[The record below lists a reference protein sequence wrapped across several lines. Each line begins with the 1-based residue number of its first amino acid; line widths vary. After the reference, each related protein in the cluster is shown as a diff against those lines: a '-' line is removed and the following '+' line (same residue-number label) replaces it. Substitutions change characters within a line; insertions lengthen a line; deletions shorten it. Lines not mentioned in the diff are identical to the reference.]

1 MDKQIQNTK
10 PTCKPYEI
18 IYTCTE
24 VAEYLGMAI
33 SSVRQAARRGDL
45 EGVYGGLD
53 GNRLVGITSRS
64 LNALMARRREI
75 AEKRQTGYQTRA
87 EYPAANC
94 SGTVD

>member
-1 MDKQIQNTK
+1 MDKQNQDTK
-10 PTCKPYEI
+10 TTGKPYDVA
-18 IYTCTE
+18 YTCTE
-24 VAEYLGMAI
+24 VAEHLGMAI

-53 GNRLVGITSRS
+53 GNRLIGITSRS

-87 EYPAANC
+87 EYPAAN
-94 SGTVD
+94 

>member
-1 MDKQIQNTK
+1 MEEQNQDTK
-10 PTCKPYEI
+10 TTGKPYDI
-18 IYTCTE
+18 VYTCTE

-53 GNRLVGITSRS
+53 GDRLIGITSRS

-75 AEKRQTGYQTRA
+75 AEKRQTGYRTRA
-87 EYPAANC
+87 EYPAAN
-94 SGTVD
+94 